1 MGYNLSKTII
11 ENIYEGLK
19 EKELLTTMSKMNR
32 KPHAF
37 SSYFE
42 NILSS
47 VQPAVP
53 PLLST
58 SNKNKKQ
65 RKTKK
70 NQKSL

>member
-1 MGYNLSKTII
+1 
-11 ENIYEGLK
+11 
-19 EKELLTTMSKMNR
+19 MSKMNR

-53 PLLST
+53 PLPST